1 MTPYRQC
8 HIFQTFIRDCYD
20 KNTKTFTFGP
30 DRDIHLYFGLG
41 DIYALSGISVDGNP
55 VICNDISA
63 QELCMNMLGSYEL
76 SGKKKMQVSKAWLR
90 QFFEAVPADL
100 TQKALIYHRCCL
112 LTSTI
117 TNNSITDATHEM
129 THNEEDEAAGKRHIY
144 TFNEEAAGND
154 IYEYPF
160 LLNTGDGNGQGQ
172 ELGND
177 ETLFAYVKRKKK
189 NKKRRDP
196 CLSTGERITKNLS
209 RSCRRRKGVDRLCP
223 Q

>member
-100 TQKALIYHRCCL
+100 TQKALIYHVRAYL
-112 LTSTI
+112 LYLIGTRIPSNSDTSLYFPAYWLC
-117 TNNSITDATHEM
+117 ITDATHEM

-196 CLSTGERITKNLS
+196 CYQLE
-209 RSCRRRKGVDRLCP
+209 KG
-223 Q
+223 